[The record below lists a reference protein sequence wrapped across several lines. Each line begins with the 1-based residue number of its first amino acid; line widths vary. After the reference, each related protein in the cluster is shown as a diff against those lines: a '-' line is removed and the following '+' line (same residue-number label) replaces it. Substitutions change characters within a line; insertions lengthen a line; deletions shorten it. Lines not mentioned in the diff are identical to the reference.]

1 MDEESRQP
9 HLPILSVVVETAVK
23 LREDGHKVVIVSSGA
38 IGVGMR
44 QMDIDKRPKRLAS
57 LQVSRDQDPRGS
69 PSPSPLP
76 QPPLSPPRAGKIHYS
91 QYLCTGR
98 F

>member
-1 MDEESRQP
+1 M
-9 HLPILSVVVETAVK
+9 VVETAVK

-57 LQVSRDQDPRGS
+57 LQVSKDQDPPRIPVPPV
-69 PSPSPLP
+69 PSPNPHF
-76 QPPLSPPRAGKIHYS
+76 PRLQAGKID
-91 QYLCTGR
+91 YLCTGR

>member
-57 LQVSRDQDPRGS
+57 LQVSDDQDPQGS
-69 PSPSPLP
+69 PSPSPRP
-76 QPPLSPPRAGKIHYS
+76 HPHFPRLEAGKIHYD
-91 QYLCTGR
+91 CTGR